1 MEVTNDQRL
10 SYLVGRLEGLAGTV
24 RFQLDEEC
32 REELKELSQ
41 EFRSLVKSD

>member
-41 EFRSLVKSD
+41 EFRALVKSD